1 MQACSWLLAQ
11 TGPDTTSWLER
22 INSLHLLWFAGI
34 AAPVLVV
41 VLVLGFKLIDKMHR
55 RNAEIEL
62 KRDMLDRGMSVEEI
76 ERVLAAKGANSK

>member
-1 MQACSWLLAQ
+1 M
-11 TGPDTTSWLER
+11 
-22 INSLHLLWFAGI
+22 
-34 AAPVLVV
+34 
-41 VLVLGFKLIDKMHR
+41 IDKMHR